1 MIPHFLPFAELEVA
15 AEGTKEEVMVA
26 KFCVAP
32 TKAHSE
38 AAEVIRYNIRYGSIS
53 SGWITVIP
61 SGAQPTRRGA
71 CDAADHAAIGAVHRL
86 WWHQ

>member
-38 AAEVIRYNIRYGSIS
+38 AAEVIRYNIRYGSIR
-53 SGWITVIP
+53 SGCLFDAGWCT
-61 SGAQPTRRGA
+61 A
-71 CDAADHAAIGAVHRL
+71 CKAHHGHGL
-86 WWHQ
+86 